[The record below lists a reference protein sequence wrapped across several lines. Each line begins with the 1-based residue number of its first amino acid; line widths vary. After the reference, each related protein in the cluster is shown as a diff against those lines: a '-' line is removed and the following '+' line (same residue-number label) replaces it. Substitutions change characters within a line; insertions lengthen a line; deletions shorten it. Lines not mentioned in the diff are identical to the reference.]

1 MAEQPIFL
9 YAATYDDYV
18 DAQEEYEIVKR
29 LHKDHIIG
37 TYDAAVI
44 GKDAEGKVTVRKH
57 EKPTQHGAWTGVVVG
72 AVVGIV
78 FPPSLIG
85 MAIVGGG
92 VGALVGHLW
101 GGLSRTDMKEIG
113 ELLDEGEAALIVVG
127 KDKVDVEL
135 DKALHKAKKTMQ
147 KELHV
152 DTQEL
157 EKHVDAAAEE
167 QAASPE

>member
-1 MAEQPIFL
+1 MAEHPIFL

-18 DAQEEYEIVKR
+18 DAEEEYEIVKK
-29 LHKDHIIG
+29 LHKDGVIG

-44 GKDAEGKVTVRKH
+44 GRAADGTVTVRKH
-57 EKPTQHGAWTGVVVG
+57 EKPTQHGAWSGLVVG

-85 MAIVGGG
+85 MAIVGTG

-101 GGLSRTDMKEIG
+101 SGLSRKDMMEIG
-113 ELLDEGEAALIVVG
+113 ELLDADDAALIVVG
-127 KDKVDVEL
+127 KSKVDEEL

-147 KELHV
+147 KELRV
-152 DTQEL
+152 DAREL
-157 EKHVDAAAEE
+157 EKHVDAAADEG
-167 QAASPE
+167 AASSG